1 MYMRPGDIAWAHASR
16 PVGAPGLPRR
26 PCGAQAASV
35 PCLLPTHQGVDI
47 REVGALTRRT
57 THAYR
62 PLSMKRRA
70 WITLGA
76 VLLGGG
82 GVATYAMA
90 DPPAGTPADE
100 ARSKRPVRVYDLSL
114 PGQGPK
120 RELPRTST
128 KLFSLLGVSWDAAEK
143 ELEGT
148 AQVRTR
154 SAETGTWSGWK
165 DLEFHASPP
174 DEPTAEMRGA
184 SEPLWVGPSDGVEVQ
199 VVREDGSTTAMPK
212 GMQVNMVDP
221 GVVTTAETKSTDVL
235 IEPAAFAAASDES
248 ATPTPPAT
256 EPAPGDTEPAP
267 QDTEPAPATSEP
279 AGATTPP
286 ATEPTATGSP
296 SAPPS
301 ETAPTKPPALPS
313 TVTQPPIISR
323 AQWGADESKVE
334 DPAEYIEKVQAVF
347 IHHTVGSNSYSCA
360 QSASLVRGVMEYHV
374 NIEGWNDLGYNFLV
388 DKCGQVFEGRGGGVD
403 LPVMGAHTRGF
414 NSYSAG
420 IAFLGDF
427 EGVDGKPAG
436 RPTRAAL
443 ESAARVA
450 AWKLGQYGGN
460 PTGKVTLEAAADTGV
475 WKKGDQATLNVISG
489 HRDAFATQC
498 PGATLYSKLGEI
510 RRVAASPLRNAAVP
524 TADFNRDGVN
534 DLVAG
539 IPRASSSAGN
549 VVVVPGSTD
558 GPDGPLRKVLSQS
571 SAGVPGASEAG
582 DNWGAATAWGDVDGD
597 GYADLVVGA
606 PGEDG
611 SAGADAGALTVL
623 YGPTLTRGDFVADP
637 VAKAGAKLGG
647 TVAVGDFDA
656 DGKADVFAAGAGN
669 GGVWSTSLSGK
680 GTQKGTLT
688 ASTGSVAYLDS
699 ATGDFNRDGYA
710 DVALNYRDQS
720 SIGRVTWF
728 KGSAAGLVKVSVLSV
743 KGGRSIAAG
752 DVNGNGY
759 DDIVIGQPYT
769 AESGAKAGGQVTVV
783 PGTSTGFTTTGM
795 KTVHQDT
802 AGVPGTAE
810 SGDAMGW
817 SVSAGDYNLDG
828 YADVLTGAPREDITR
843 SGNRADAGM
852 VFLLKGSSSGLTG
865 TGALGY
871 SQDTAG
877 ISGSTETNDRFG
889 SSVVLQDLS
898 GWGRADLA
906 IGAEGEDAYNG
917 TVFQMDSGSSG
928 VSTEGGVYYG
938 RSLLGTPAGGYLGQ
952 TLQP

>member
-1 MYMRPGDIAWAHASR
+1 
-16 PVGAPGLPRR
+16 
-26 PCGAQAASV
+26 
-35 PCLLPTHQGVDI
+35 
-47 REVGALTRRT
+47 
-57 THAYR
+57 
-62 PLSMKRRA
+62 MKRRA

-114 PGQGPK
+114 PGSGSK
-120 RELPRTST
+120 KELPRTTT

-143 ELEGT
+143 PLEGT

-154 SAETGTWSGWK
+154 SAETGKWTGWK

-174 DEPTAEMRGA
+174 EKPTAEMRGA

-221 GVVTTAETKSTDVL
+221 GVVTTAETKSTDVQV
-235 IEPAAFAAASDES
+235 EPAAFAAASDES
-248 ATPTPPAT
+248 ESPTPAATEPVSEAT
-256 EPAPGDTEPAP
+256 EPAPENTEPAP
-267 QDTEPAPATSEP
+267 E
-279 AGATTPP
+279 
-286 ATEPTATGSP
+286 ATEPVGETTSPAAEPTGSP
-296 SAPPS
+296 SVTPS
-301 ETAPTKPPALPS
+301 ETAPTKPAALPS

-360 QSASLVRGVMEYHV
+360 QSASLVRGVMEYHINV
-374 NIEGWNDLGYNFLV
+374 EEFNDLGYNFLV
-388 DKCGQVFEGRGGGVD
+388 DKCGQVFEGRAGGVD
-403 LPVMGAHTRGF
+403 LPVKGAHTKGF
-414 NSYSAG
+414 NSYSTG

-427 EGVDGKPAG
+427 EGVDGHTVGK
-436 RPTRAAL
+436 PTRAAL
-443 ESAARVA
+443 ESAARIA

-460 PTGKVTLEAAADTGV
+460 PTGKVTLTAQENTGV
-475 WKKGDQATLNVISG
+475 WNKGDQATLNVISG
-489 HRDAFATQC
+489 HRDAFLTAC

-510 RRVAASPLRNAAVP
+510 RRIAASPLRNAAVP
-524 TADFNRDGVN
+524 TADFNRDGIT

-539 IPRASSSAGN
+539 VPRSSSSAGS

-558 GPDGPLRKVLSQS
+558 GPDGPLRKVISQS
-571 SAGVPGASEAG
+571 TGSVTGASEAG
-582 DNWGAATAWGDVDGD
+582 DNWGASSAWGDVDGD

-606 PGEDG
+606 PGEDTG
-611 SAGADAGALTVL
+611 AGVDAGGVVVLHGPALT
-623 YGPTLTRGDFVADP
+623 TRTAVVTDP

-656 DGKADVFAAGAGN
+656 DGKADVFAAGTGN

-688 ASTGSVAYLDS
+688 SATGAVAYLDS

-720 SIGRVTWF
+720 SVGRVTWF

-802 AGVPGTAE
+802 SGVPGTAE

-917 TVFQMDSGSSG
+917 TVFQMDSGGSG

-938 RSLLGTPAGGYLGQ
+938 RSLLGTPAAGYLGQ
-952 TLQP
+952 TLTP

>member
-1 MYMRPGDIAWAHASR
+1 
-16 PVGAPGLPRR
+16 
-26 PCGAQAASV
+26 
-35 PCLLPTHQGVDI
+35 
-47 REVGALTRRT
+47 
-57 THAYR
+57 
-62 PLSMKRRA
+62 MKRRA

-90 DPPAGTPADE
+90 DPPADTPADQ

-114 PGQGPK
+114 PGGTSK

-128 KLFSLLGVSWDAAEK
+128 KLFSMLGVSWDAAEK
-143 ELEGT
+143 QLEGT

-154 SAETGTWSGWK
+154 SAETGKWTGWK
-165 DLEFHASPP
+165 DLEFHTSPP
-174 DEPTAEMRGA
+174 EKPTAEMRGA

-212 GMQVNMVDP
+212 GMQVNMIDP
-221 GVVTTAETKSTDVL
+221 GVVTTAETKSTDTE
-235 IEPAAFAAASDES
+235 IEPVAFEAASDDS
-248 ATPTPPAT
+248 TPAVPEAT
-256 EPAPGDTEPAP
+256 EPAPESTEPAP
-267 QDTEPAPATSEP
+267 ESTEPAPENTEPAPEATEP
-279 AGATTPP
+279 AGETSSP
-286 ATEPTATGSP
+286 AAETSESASP
-296 SAPPS
+296 SVTPS
-301 ETAPTKPPALPS
+301 ETAPTKPAALPS

-334 DPAEYIEKVQAVF
+334 EPSGYIEKIQAVF

-360 QSASLVRGVMEYHV
+360 QSASLVRGVMAYH
-374 NIEGWNDLGYNFLV
+374 IDTEGWNDLGYNFLV
-388 DKCGQVFEGRGGGVD
+388 DKCGQIFEGRSGGVD
-403 LPVMGAHTRGF
+403 LPVMGAHTYGF
-414 NSYSAG
+414 NSYSTG

-427 EGVDGKPAG
+427 EGVDGHTVGK
-436 RPTRAAL
+436 PTRAAL
-443 ESAARVA
+443 EAAARLA

-460 PTGKVTLEAAADTGV
+460 PTGKVTLEAGGDTGV
-475 WKKGDQATLNVISG
+475 WDKGDQATLDVISG
-489 HRDAFATQC
+489 HRDAFATAC
-498 PGATLYSKLGEI
+498 PGATLYSKLDEI

-524 TADFNRDGVN
+524 SADFNRDGIT

-539 IPRASSSAGN
+539 IPRSSSSAGS

-558 GPDGPLRKVLSQS
+558 GPDGPLRKVISQS
-571 SAGVPGASEAG
+571 TGSVTGASEAG
-582 DNWGAATAWGDVDGD
+582 DNWGAASAWGDVDGD

-606 PGEDG
+606 PGEDTG
-611 SAGADAGALTVL
+611 AGTDAGGMVVLHGPALT
-623 YGPTLTRGDFVADP
+623 TRTAVVPDP

-656 DGKADVFAAGAGN
+656 DGKADVFAAGTGH

-688 ASTGSVAYLDS
+688 SSTAAVGYLDS

-802 AGVPGTAE
+802 AGVPGSAE

-828 YADVLTGAPREDITR
+828 YADVLAGAPREDVTR

-871 SQDTAG
+871 TQDTAG

-889 SSVVLQDLS
+889 SSVVLRDLS

-906 IGAEGEDAYNG
+906 IGVEGEDAYNG
-917 TVFQMDSGSSG
+917 TVLQMDSGSSG
-928 VSTEGGVYYG
+928 VSTSDGVYYG
-938 RSLLGTPAGGYLGQ
+938 RSVLGTPAAGYLGQ

>member
-1 MYMRPGDIAWAHASR
+1 
-16 PVGAPGLPRR
+16 
-26 PCGAQAASV
+26 
-35 PCLLPTHQGVDI
+35 
-47 REVGALTRRT
+47 
-57 THAYR
+57 
-62 PLSMKRRA
+62 MKRRA

-90 DPPAGTPADE
+90 DPPADNPADE
-100 ARSKRPVRVYDLSL
+100 ARSKRPVRVYDLTL
-114 PGQGPK
+114 PGGAAK
-120 RELPRTST
+120 KALPRTST
-128 KLFSLLGVSWDAAEK
+128 KLFSMLGVSWDAAEK
-143 ELEGT
+143 QLEGT

-154 SAETGTWSGWK
+154 SAETGKWTGWK

-174 DEPTAEMRGA
+174 EKPTAEMRGA

-199 VVREDGSTTAMPK
+199 VVREDGSTRAMPK
-212 GMQVNMVDP
+212 GMEVNMIDP
-221 GVVTTAETKSTDVL
+221 GVVTTAETRSTDVE
-235 IEPAAFAAASDES
+235 IEPVAFGAASDDD
-248 ATPTPPAT
+248 PP
-256 EPAPGDTEPAP
+256 PPGEV
-267 QDTEPAPATSEP
+267 TEPAPATTEP
-279 AGATTPP
+279 APTATEPAPATTEP
-286 ATEPTATGSP
+286 AAETTSPAAEPTATASP
-296 SAPPS
+296 TPTPT
-301 ETAPTKPPALPS
+301 ETAPTKPAALPS

-323 AQWGADESKVE
+323 AQWGADESKVA
-334 DPAEYIEKVQAVF
+334 DPAEYIDKVQAVF

-360 QSASLVRGVMEYHV
+360 QSASLVRGVMAYH
-374 NIEGWNDLGYNFLV
+374 IETEKWNDLGYNFLV
-388 DKCGQVFEGRGGGVD
+388 DKCGQIFEGRAGGVD
-403 LPVMGAHTRGF
+403 LPVKGAHTYGF
-414 NSYSAG
+414 NSYSTG

-427 EGVDGKPAG
+427 EGVDGHTVG

-443 ESAARVA
+443 ESAARIA

-460 PTGKVTLEAAADTGV
+460 PTGKVTLEAGGNTGV
-475 WKKGDQATLNVISG
+475 WKTGDQATLNVISG
-489 HRDAFATQC
+489 HRDAFATAC
-498 PGATLYSKLGEI
+498 PGATLYAKLGEI

-524 TADFNRDGVN
+524 TADFNRDGIN

-582 DNWGAATAWGDVDGD
+582 DNWGAASAWGDVDGD
-597 GYADLVVGA
+597 GYADLAVGA
-606 PGEDG
+606 PGEDTG
-611 SAGADAGALTVL
+611 AGADTGGVVVL
-623 YGPTLTRGDFVADP
+623 HGPTLTRGTTVADP
-637 VAKAGAKLGG
+637 VAKAGAKLGS
-647 TVAVGDFDA
+647 TVAVGDFNA
-656 DGKADVFAAGAGN
+656 DGKADVFAAGTGG
-669 GGVWSTSLSGK
+669 GGVWSTSLTGK

-688 ASTGSVAYLDS
+688 SSTAAVAYLDS

-728 KGSAAGLVKVSVLSV
+728 KGSPTGLVKVSVLSV

-802 AGVPGTAE
+802 SGVPGTAE

-828 YADVLTGAPREDITR
+828 YADVLAGAPREDITR

-871 SQDTAG
+871 TQDTSGIAG
-877 ISGSTETNDRFG
+877 QTETNDRFG

-906 IGAEGEDAYNG
+906 IGVEGEDAYNG

-928 VSTEGGVYYG
+928 VSTTGGVYYG
-938 RSLLGTPAGGYLGQ
+938 RSVLGTPAGGYLGQ